1 MIPLNLKSGVPIFEQ
16 IKEQLKRQI
25 LLGVWQPGEQ
35 LPSVRALA
43 SELGINPNTIQR
55 SYSEL
60 EREGLTY
67 TVVGKGCFVED
78 DLKNL
83 QNKKRAEA
91 LEKLHGIIPYLI
103 DSGVTKEE
111 ALEEMAGLFDTLGKG
126 GETND

>member
-25 LLGVWQPGEQ
+25 LMGVWQPGEQ
-35 LPSVRALA
+35 LPSVRTLA

-91 LEKLHGIIPYLI
+91 LEKLHSIIPYLT
-103 DSGVTKEE
+103 DSGVSKKE
-111 ALEEMAGLFDTLGKG
+111 ALEEIERLFDTLGKG
-126 GETND
+126 GENND